1 MVFYCAEMNFLPFLL
16 PMVLLNPNNCISN
29 PLQRELL
36 KIAEVAVML
45 GISQA
50 SVRRLID
57 RGLLKPNRSLRHLLI
72 SRDALQTFVNR

>member
-1 MVFYCAEMNFLPFLL
+1 MAIQSPTTST
-16 PMVLLNPNNCISN
+16 SN

-72 SRDALQTFVNR
+72 SRDALQSFVNR